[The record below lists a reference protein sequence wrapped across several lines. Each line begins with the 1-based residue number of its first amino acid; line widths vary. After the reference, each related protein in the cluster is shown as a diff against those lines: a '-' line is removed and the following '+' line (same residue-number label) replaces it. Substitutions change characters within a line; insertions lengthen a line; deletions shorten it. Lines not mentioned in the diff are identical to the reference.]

1 MRNEEPKTIRNEEF
15 GIRNFPS
22 PPLYGSGSV
31 GGTQNSKL
39 KTGYVWVDRV
49 TALDTILVFTA
60 DGCPH
65 CRALCEDFDRR
76 GVDYR
81 EINLSREPLEMA
93 RLQDLVWE
101 HRLPVVAD
109 HERVSIGFR
118 GQSSSFAE
126 LGLE

>member
-1 MRNEEPKTIRNEEF
+1 MA
-15 GIRNFPS
+15 
-22 PPLYGSGSV
+22 
-31 GGTQNSKL
+31 
-39 KTGYVWVDRV
+39 
-49 TALDTILVFTA
+49 ALDTILVFTA

-76 GVDYR
+76 GVVYR
-81 EINLSREPLEMA
+81 EINLSREPNEKA
-93 RLQDLVWE
+93 HLQDLIWE

-118 GQSSSFAE
+118 GKASTFAE